1 MTYPTMLLCLDDD
14 RPADARTA
22 QAIRLARREGDHLAG
37 LSCRRPSL
45 FRAPV
50 ATAAGGSADL
60 LATEMEAA
68 RLLAT
73 ARERRFVSLCERE
86 ALASFALDVDDA
98 LEPGLALLERAPVH
112 DLLILGQ
119 PDPSEPEAAR
129 RREVVERVL
138 QHNPRPTLLLPYA
151 GAVEEIGRSVVVAWD
166 GSHGSARAAAD
177 ALPLLRQ
184 ARSVQLLYFDGSG
197 GATLAVGDTPLGRA
211 KAWLERHG
219 VAAQARVSRTT
230 IGIGDALLSHV
241 ADAGADLLVMG
252 AWGHAR
258 WKERLLGGATRTI
271 LDSMTLPVLA
281 SH

>member
-197 GATLAVGDTPLGRA
+197 GATLTSRHPWASYETIRERTGFAYAIKDDAVTPLADEETRA
-211 KAWLERHG
+211 AIRAIDKHELRH
-219 VAAQARVSRTT
+219 
-230 IGIGDALLSHV
+230 ALV
-241 ADAGADLLVMG
+241 G
-252 AWGHAR
+252 
-258 WKERLLGGATRTI
+258 
-271 LDSMTLPVLA
+271 
-281 SH
+281 